1 MQKKT
6 TNRFCERII
15 LPSSRKT
22 NSTKTDITSENTSGY
37 DIPNKLS
44 EKQTPQHQNPHNY
57 CRVEPQMH
65 HHSKIFKLMEQ
76 NATTL
81 CIEEQHELL
90 HQAKI
95 EGDEPTIK
103 ARQKPNAE
111 KTARVYQKLWNIRG
125 TMAAGITQLQ
135 VP

>member
-1 MQKKT
+1 
-6 TNRFCERII
+6 
-15 LPSSRKT
+15 
-22 NSTKTDITSENTSGY
+22 
-37 DIPNKLS
+37 
-44 EKQTPQHQNPHNY
+44 
-57 CRVEPQMH
+57 
-65 HHSKIFKLMEQ
+65 MEQ

-81 CIEEQHELL
+81 GIEEQHELL

-95 EGDEPTIK
+95 EGGEPTIK

-135 VP
+135 VPQDNTVSDYNECQEWISVETLWPSPQNISHPPPPPPPPPPIFSELVK